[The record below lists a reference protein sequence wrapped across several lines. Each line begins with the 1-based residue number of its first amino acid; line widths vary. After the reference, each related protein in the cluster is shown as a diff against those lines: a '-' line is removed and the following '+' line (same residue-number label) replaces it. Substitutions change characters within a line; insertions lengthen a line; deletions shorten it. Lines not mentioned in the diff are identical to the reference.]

1 MQVASKKYD
10 LIVVGRDTKLENLDK
25 EEISVKKIV
34 CDLSQTE
41 QIKNLVENLVKQ
53 SIQIDVLVN
62 NAGVTDDSLF
72 IRMTTEKWD
81 NVKVNL
87 NSNFL

>member
-10 LIVVGRDTKLENLDK
+10 LIVVGRDKKKLENLNK

-62 NAGVTDDSLF
+62 NAGN
-72 IRMTTEKWD
+72 R
-81 NVKVNL
+81 
-87 NSNFL
+87 